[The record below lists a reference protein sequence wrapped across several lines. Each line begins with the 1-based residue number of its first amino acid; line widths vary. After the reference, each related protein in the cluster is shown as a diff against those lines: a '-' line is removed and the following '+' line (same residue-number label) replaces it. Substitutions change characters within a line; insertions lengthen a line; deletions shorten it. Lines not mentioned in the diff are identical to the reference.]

1 MSRKEKLDAQINIRL
16 PQNLKNQ
23 FSEIAE
29 KNNTSLSAEILTALC
44 KKNII
49 VAEGLKDLVFEINKI
64 GVNINQIAFI
74 ANQRKQI
81 STYEIHRLLFYLR
94 DIQKKCDK
102 VFEEV
107 FVDSENFEI
116 ESEENETQKKLNRI
130 ISILENQKGE
140 NSNNGGCHG
149 D

>member
-1 MSRKEKLDAQINIRL
+1 M
-16 PQNLKNQ
+16 
-23 FSEIAE
+23 
-29 KNNTSLSAEILTALC
+29 
-44 KKNII
+44 
-49 VAEGLKDLVFEINKI
+49 
-64 GVNINQIAFI
+64 NINQIAFI

-81 STYEIHRLLFYLR
+81 STYEIQRLLFYLR

>member
-81 STYEIHRLLFYLR
+81 STYEIQRLLFYLR